1 MLYFARW
8 CNGSTKDSG
17 SFCRGS
23 NPCRAARGAAEERS
37 DKSSPHGVVDC
48 SHGVIDCSHG
58 VIDRSLPSMIL
69 VGFAGAVRYFACGV
83 TAVQERFR
91 CFFRW

>member
-23 NPCRAARGAAEERS
+23 NPCRAAKGGAAEGRF
-37 DKSSPHGVVDC
+37 DKLSPHGVVDC
-48 SHGVIDCSHG
+48 SHGVIDCS
-58 VIDRSLPSMIL
+58 LLSMIL
-69 VGFAGAVRYFACGV
+69 VGFAGTVRYFACGV

-91 CFFRW
+91 YFFRW

>member
-23 NPCRAARGAAEERS
+23 NPCRAAKAAAEERS
-37 DKSSPHGVVDC
+37 DKSSPHGVIDR
-48 SHGVIDCSHG
+48 SHGVIDCS
-58 VIDRSLPSMIL
+58 LPSMIF

-83 TAVQERFR
+83 TAV
-91 CFFRW
+91 